1 MKNPVMSKKRLFLA
15 LVMTVLLL
23 TPMAGKAEMY
33 VGLYLG
39 GNFAADSTPWWNAAR
54 VSPTK
59 IAPLIEPRTFWIH
72 GVQPD
77 PAFVIGGK
85 IGYWFSR
92 EGFLSYNYPEWM
104 KYFGFEIQLDYHDF
118 SWGSQDVII
127 SPINQPFTI
136 ENDGYMITLGFLF
149 MGRYGFLPDQKVP
162 FGRLQPYIGV
172 GPGVF
177 FTRTSLN
184 IGRDFK
190 STEGDLGL
198 IVETGLRYMLYK
210 QVSVHAAF
218 RYRFVKVHCDADDV
232 VFNIPFATYIPMRA
246 KYSLFNLLVGVSY
259 HF

>member
-1 MKNPVMSKKRLFLA
+1 MRKQFLLGLA
-15 LVMTVLLL
+15 ITSALLL
-23 TPMAGKAEMY
+23 TPMASGAEMY

-39 GNFAADSTPWWNAAR
+39 GNFAAESTPWWKAHYI
-54 VSPTK
+54 SPTK
-59 IAPLIEPRTFWIH
+59 IAPLIEPRTFWAH
-72 GVQPD
+72 GVQAD
-77 PAFVIGGK
+77 PAFVFGGK

-118 SWGSQDVII
+118 SWGRQNVTID
-127 SPINQPFTI
+127 PINLRIPI

-198 IVETGLRYMLYK
+198 IVETGLRYMIYK
-210 QVSVHAAF
+210 EISVHAAF
-218 RYRFVKVHCDADDV
+218 RYRFVKVHCDVDDL
-232 VFNIPFATYIPMRA
+232 VFNIPYDTYIPMRA
-246 KYSLFNLLVGVSY
+246 KYSLFNILVGASY